1 MSTAPTPTVDSI
13 TPERADWILRM
24 LWRIRLFEEQ
34 MLEFLNTGVIKG
46 GSHLYIG
53 QEAVATGVCGALT
66 GDDYITSTH
75 RGHGHG
81 LAKGGD
87 SKRLL
92 AEILGRSTGVC
103 RGGSLHL
110 ADMETGNLG
119 ANGIVGG
126 SLAIACGAALSAQMR
141 KTGQVVACFFGDGA
155 ISTGLFHESLNMAQV
170 WKLPVLFVCEN
181 NLYAM
186 SVSPSRAPGLDDL
199 AQTAAY
205 FAARNLVIGVLGV
218 LDQEIRRLSA
228 GSSLDSAR
236 RGAMHER
243 LETAFS
249 EVFGSQE
256 HEWEPGDTCPVC
268 GKGELLQIVLEERPD
283 AYALQCDECEK
294 ALVYQSDLEA
304 IEQRREKPEVE
315 DRDFRF
321 QRDTDDDERWLV
333 VLTRAG
339 AERHRHEAG
348 IPIGSVDGDRGDWTA
363 WSLDFDLLGEAG
375 RKKDAGRMV
384 VRAFLDG

>member
-103 RGGSLHL
+103 RGRGGSLHL

-186 SVSPSRAPGLDDL
+186 SVSTSRAHGLDDL
-199 AQTAAY
+199 ATRAKGYDMRSDIVDGQDAVAVFEATRRHAE
-205 FAARNLVIGVLGV
+205 AARSG
-218 LDQEIRRLSA
+218 A
-228 GSSLDSAR
+228 GPTFLECKTYRYGGHSRSDAR
-236 RGAMHER
+236 KYRTR
-243 LETAFS
+243 
-249 EVFGSQE
+249 
-256 HEWEPGDTCPVC
+256 D
-268 GKGELLQIVLEERPD
+268 EER
-283 AYALQCDECEK
+283 QW
-294 ALVYQSDLEA
+294 
-304 IEQRREKPEVE
+304 R
-315 DRDFRF
+315 DRDPIDTFRDWALA
-321 QRDTDDDERWLV
+321 QSLLDE
-333 VLTRAG
+333 AG
-339 AERHRHEAG
+339 AEAIHADIAAEIAEA
-348 IPIGSVDGDRGDWTA
+348 A
-363 WSLDFDLLGEAG
+363 QFALDSPDASREELFDDLYA
-375 RKKDAGRMV
+375 
-384 VRAFLDG
+384 